1 MPFLNVTRA
10 TLSTLS
16 PVHLG
21 SGEDFLPTNYVIDD
35 NGWLHSFNE
44 MVIADVLKNKLE
56 QIKTIIYRENGD
68 SMLRSIQRLIHD
80 HCQYFAEN
88 ASHSLPV
95 ARGFV
100 ELYNSRIGQI
110 AQRESH
116 STVVN
121 KLYIMRTF
129 INPHTHLPIV
139 TGSAIKGAIRTAIL
153 NQLAI
158 KAGWNKPQDVRFP
171 KKLPNNLLKFDN
183 PTTDPLKLLKISDS
197 SYQHPDSLPATEIM
211 FAVSKRRVVK
221 EGKTAGGP
229 TTYLEAISGFRSRA
243 FELDIRFLDN
253 ASQDPHQ
260 KTPKD
265 SHSLAKLC
273 NDYYLPKLKKELREL
288 SDMNYLADNY
298 VNGLN
303 RLLEGELGVALQQN
317 KAFLLRLGKHSGAY
331 HKTLDNIR
339 AIEIPQHK
347 VPLIRDGKP
356 VKNFQGKDVL
366 TPIKVDETPEVRLSA
381 TASSQQAVDLLPFG
395 WVLIELGDVNLQ
407 QTHALLKELALANDA
422 YRQRDQLLAFKQAQ
436 AQAKIEIA
444 AKKLIHEQESAAKL
458 AADIVK
464 AEEEKSRLASLSVE
478 SIEVDKLKRQF
489 DSLVAK
495 KWKID
500 INHILI
506 KELNTLIEQATNWPT
521 NAKKDL
527 RQLAESMYKMANID
541 VKKNANVKKRL
552 NTLG

>member
-44 MVIADVLKNKLE
+44 MVIATTLGNKLE
-56 QIKTIIYRENGD
+56 QLKTIIHRENGD
-68 SMLRSIQRLIHD
+68 LMLRSIQRLIHD
-80 HCQYFAEN
+80 HRQQFAET

-116 STVVN
+116 GNVVN

-158 KAGWNKPQDVRFP
+158 TAGLNKPQDVSFP
-171 KKLPNNLLKFDN
+171 KKLPNKLLKFDN
-183 PTTDPLKLLKISDS
+183 PTTDPLKLLKISDG
-197 SYQHPDSLPATEIM
+197 SYQHPDSLAATEIM
-211 FAVSKRRVVK
+211 FAVSKRRMAK

-253 ASQDPHQ
+253 PSQDLNQ

-265 SHSLAKLC
+265 SRTLAKLC

-298 VNGLN
+298 ANGLN

-331 HKTLDNIR
+331 DKTLDNLRQIY
-339 AIEIPQHK
+339 IPKHK
-347 VPLIRDGKP
+347 KTVS
-356 VKNFQGKDVL
+356 
-366 TPIKVDETPEVRLSA
+366 ETSEVRLSA

-395 WVLIELGDVNLQ
+395 WVLIELDDVNLQ

-436 AQAKIEIA
+436 THARIEIA
-444 AKKLIHEQESAAKL
+444 AKKLAHEQELAEKL
-458 AADIVK
+458 AADIAK
-464 AEEEKSRLASLSVE
+464 AEEEKSRLASLSAE
-478 SIEVDKLKRQF
+478 SIEIDRLKQQF
-489 DSLVAK
+489 DGLVAK

-506 KELNTLIEQATNWPT
+506 KELNTLIEQAENWPT

-527 RQLAESMYKMANID
+527 RQLAEAMYKMANID

-552 NTLG
+552 TTLG